1 MADRDLPIGGNC
13 RAVPRQDADENGHL
27 PRNTLFTAN
36 SG

>member
-1 MADRDLPIGGNC
+1 MADRDLSIGRDR
-13 RAVPRQDADENGHL
+13 RAVARKDADENGHS

>member
-1 MADRDLPIGGNC
+1 MADRDLPVGRDR
-13 RAVPRQDADENGHL
+13 RAVARQDADENGHL